1 MLRSWIE
8 SSFGPRDCKATFS
21 PSNLHPTV
29 PTMPLSSPINF
40 TKWISENSHLLKPPV
55 NNFCLYRG
63 GDFVVM
69 VVGGPNER
77 NDYHVN
83 ETEEWFYQYKGG
95 MLLRTVDNGTFRDIR
110 IEEGEMFLLP
120 ANTPHNPV
128 RFADTIGLV
137 MERERPGNSIDRLR
151 WYCPSSNH
159 EKPTIIYEESFHV
172 TDLGTQLKPVIERW
186 QQTPDLRKCNQCG
199 SVADPK

>member
-1 MLRSWIE
+1 
-8 SSFGPRDCKATFS
+8 
-21 PSNLHPTV
+21 
-29 PTMPLSSPINF
+29 MPLSSPLNLPV
-40 TKWISENSHLLKPPV
+40 WLSQNAHLLSPPV

-77 NDYHVN
+77 SDYHVN
-83 ETEEWFYQYKGG
+83 QIEEWFYQHKGS
-95 MLLRTVDNGTFRDIR
+95 MLLRTIDEEKFRDIR

-128 RFADTIGLV
+128 RFPATVGLV
-137 MERERPGNSIDRLR
+137 IERERPEGSVDSLR
-151 WYCPSSNH
+151 WYCPSPAHSS
-159 EKPTIIYEESFHV
+159 PALIYAESFHV

-186 QQTPDLRKCNQCG
+186 QQSEELRRCKVCG
-199 SVADPK
+199 TVAGAK